1 MTFPDVPSDMYQYE
15 NMFDYSVWTPN
26 TIIRATNVPWDS
38 SYRDIVRFDSE
49 TARDSYF
56 ESLADHTFSFDIK
69 GMVYLRYGEPI
80 RVNCPFSMINQCN
93 YLVVKNP
100 IQPVPTPSYDGVKPP
115 RKPDVFYYFINDVQY
130 IAPNTTQLNI
140 QLDVWT
146 TYQFMIKWGMCYINK
161 GHIGIANENSEID
174 NLSDYLTE
182 PEGLDIGNEYDV
194 ANVDYDSFQDNTLM
208 VVLTTSASFKS
219 KWGTLSDPNLSSA
232 QGSLANGMFSGLE
245 CYALNVGDFKYFM
258 KELSTRPWI
267 AQCITSMQVVPQD
280 LIKFS
285 GSITIPGTDIK
296 VIELKEAPSSSH
308 VSKSFS
314 NVSSKFDIPDR
325 YKHLLKFYTYPYS
338 ILEMTS
344 YQNTPLV
351 LKPECL
357 ALINDG
363 ADFNVS
369 TSYTQNGIRA
379 YYYPNMY
386 NSTGNNEAHSAT
398 SKYYTCDNK
407 PYTIKLY
414 NEDYLDTALC
424 FSNFPNVGLV
434 ANNYYLYLAQNR
446 NQIAFQYQQ
455 ADWSQQKAQTAAQ
468 LAYNQASS
476 NIGTAQNITSAQ
488 NRASWQY
495 TDVNNQRALVSGV
508 EGMVTSGIGAV
519 SSGASGSAGG
529 AVSGLANTAI
539 AGVNMVMNQ
548 QWNNANTTTQT
559 GLNSAINQ
567 YNVGNMQYQRDTNY
581 DYAMYASK
589 GDYETAIAG
598 IQAKVQDAQ
607 MISPSVVGQQNGD
620 TFNLVNGLLGV
631 HFKWKRIKTNY
642 INQIGDFWLRYGYYI
657 NRWITPPSN
666 LKCME
671 NFTYWKMQSASL
683 FGDLPEL
690 FKESIRGI
698 FEKGVTVWNDPY
710 KINRIDLADND
721 PVEGIRY

>member
-100 IQPVPTPSYDGVKPP
+100 IQPIPTPKYDGVKPP

-161 GHIGIANENSEID
+161 GHIGIANENSTMYT
-174 NLSDYLTE
+174 LADYLTE
-182 PEGLDIGNEYDV
+182 AEGLDIGNEYDV
-194 ANVDYDSFQDNTLM
+194 TALDFVSFQGGKPY
-208 VVLTTSASFKS
+208 VVVTTSASIKDS
-219 KWGTLSDPNLSSA
+219 WGDLSNPNLNTA
-232 QGSLANGMFSGLE
+232 EGSLVNGMYSGLDCIAVE
-245 CYALNVGDFKYFM
+245 LEYFERFM
-258 KELSTRPWI
+258 KALSSRPWI
-267 AQCITSMQVVPQD
+267 AQCITSMQLIPQD
-280 LIKFS
+280 V
-285 GSITIPGTDIK
+285 IK
-296 VIELKEAPSSSH
+296 VSEAEIVLPGDVKARLISQTTSEN
-308 VSKSFS
+308 SKLYSIK
-314 NVSSKFDIPDR
+314 NAKAKFAIPQR
-325 YKHLLKFYTYPYS
+325 YKNLLKFMCYPYS
-338 ILEMTS
+338 IVEITS
-344 YQNTPLV
+344 YQSSPLV
-351 LKPECL
+351 LKPECM
-357 ALINDG
+357 AIQDDNNRV
-363 ADFNVS
+363 DFKLTN
-369 TSYTQNGIRA
+369 SYTQNGIRS
-379 YYYPNMY
+379 YFYPYHYNMG
-386 NSTGNNEAHSAT
+386 S
-398 SKYYTCDNK
+398 
-407 PYTIKLY
+407 
-414 NEDYLDTALC
+414 EDYVKHNYFTCEGGQRTGTLECEDFLDTALNINC
-424 FSNFPNVGLV
+424 YPQIATV

-581 DYAMYASK
+581 DYAMFASK

-620 TFNLVNGLLGV
+620 TFNFVNGILGV
-631 HFKWKRIKTNY
+631 HIKWKRIKTNY

>member
-146 TYQFMIKWGMCYINK
+146 TYQFMIKWGLCYINK

-194 ANVDYDSFQDNTLM
+194 TALDFIGFQESKAC
-208 VVLTTSASFKS
+208 VVVTTSATISDS
-219 KWGTLSDPNLSSA
+219 WGDLSNPNLNTSN
-232 QGSLANGMFSGLE
+232 GSLVNGMYSGLE
-245 CYALNVGDFKYFM
+245 CFAVELDNFEAFM
-258 KELSTRPWI
+258 DALSTRPWI
-267 AQCITSMQVVPQD
+267 AQCITSMQ
-280 LIKFS
+280 LIPLNVLNLA
-285 GSITIPGTDIK
+285 GEIVLPGTDVKARQISQTTSDNSRLYLINNMK
-296 VIELKEAPSSSH
+296 G
-308 VSKSFS
+308 
-314 NVSSKFDIPDR
+314 KFAVPER
-325 YKHLLKFYTYPYS
+325 YKNLLKFMCYPYS
-338 ILEMTS
+338 IVEITT
-344 YQNTPLV
+344 YQSSPLV
-351 LKPECL
+351 IKPECMRVQDS
-357 ALINDG
+357 NG
-363 ADFNVS
+363 RVDFKLTN
-369 TSYTQNGIRA
+369 SYTQNGIRS
-379 YYYPNMY
+379 YFFPYHYNM
-386 NSTGNNEAHSAT
+386 GNENYITH
-398 SKYYTCDNK
+398 KYYTC
-407 PYTIKLY
+407 
-414 NEDYLDTALC
+414 EDQQRTGNLDVEDFLDTALNINC
-424 FSNFPNVGLV
+424 YPQIATVS
-434 ANNYYLYLAQNR
+434 NNYYLYLAQNR

-476 NIGTAQNITSAQ
+476 NIGTAQNITNAQ

-581 DYAMYASK
+581 DYAMFASK

-620 TFNLVNGLLGV
+620 TFNFVNGILGV
-631 HFKWKRIKTNY
+631 HIKWKRIKTNY

-710 KINRIDLADND
+710 KINRIDLADNE